1 MVFSLESTIAAEA
14 LISAFKITPLEIAVT
29 PALVMDISP
38 DTALG
43 L

>member
-1 MVFSLESTIAAEA
+1 MVASLELAIAAEA
-14 LISAFKITPLEIAVT
+14 LISAPTITPLAIAVT